1 MTAYLVRRLL
11 WLPVLLIL
19 ISLVTFAL
27 GVYGPGD
34 PVTVMM
40 GLRANPKIIE
50 QVRKE
55 YGFDRPF
62 LVQYFN
68 YVTNAVQGNFG
79 YSLVK
84 YQGQPVGALIAKRL
98 PVTIQLNFVS
108 ILWSLPLGIALGVLA
123 ALKRGTWIDF
133 IIRGFVILGIS
144 LPIIG
149 LMPVLNFAVARKHEI
164 GPLTIGPF
172 LPVGGWEGMFA
183 PHIIMPAFLLGLGI
197 LAIFTRQTRAA
208 MIEVMT
214 SDYIRTAH
222 AKGLK
227 EWMVIVKHALRNAMI
242 PLITLIGFVLAGLFA
257 GSFIVEQF
265 FSIPGAGALAYES
278 LLSKDYY
285 VILAFTLMAATIY
298 VIINLLIDIT
308 YAFVDPR
315 IRYK

>member
-265 FSIPGAGALAYES
+265 FSIPGVGALAYES

>member
-55 YGFDRPF
+55 YVFDRPF